1 MEKLK
6 EFNWSFDEELVL
18 SEKYKAFECY
28 LKQLVNGE
36 GMVGHNNYLLLW
48 KRHEIEELND
58 AYETQEFLG
67 NVILIGSNGG
77 DMAYGIDKNGRYIEV
92 PFIGMDEEEVII
104 IAENFDDF
112 INYIWSSNQKKR
124 YFETICAF
132 YRECENVK

>member
-1 MEKLK
+1 MKKETMEKLK
-6 EFNWSFDEELVL
+6 EFNGSFDEELVL
-18 SEKYKAFECY
+18 SEKYKAFEYY

-48 KRHEIEELND
+48 KRDEIEELND

-92 PFIGMDEEEVII
+92 PFIGMDEEEVTI

-112 INYIWSSNQKKR
+112 ISYIWSSN
-124 YFETICAF
+124 
-132 YRECENVK
+132 